1 MSRFLLASIAGVAAL
16 FLGSSAPAHAHGPG
30 GPSYGHVTTVT
41 HGSSYHLPSYTG
53 STSFVASTPRGYVS
67 TGSSFVAST
76 PHAYASTPH
85 AYASTPHAYLT
96 TYGTKFSHGYYFG
109 PTNFYWTNRSWSDRY
124 GCWTY
129 WNPYA
134 SAWYYWSAAQSFY
147 YPISYITIAPPV
159 VVSAPVVVEPV
170 VP

>member
-1 MSRFLLASIAGVAAL
+1 MFRFLLASIAGLVAL
-16 FLGSSAPAHAHGPG
+16 SLGGAATAYAHGPG
-30 GPSYGHVTTVT
+30 GSFYHGPVATVT
-41 HGSSYHLPSYTG
+41 RSYSYHPPSYTVG
-53 STSFVASTPRGYVS
+53 TSFVASTPR
-67 TGSSFVAST
+67 TFA
-76 PHAYASTPH
+76 
-85 AYASTPHAYLT
+85 ASTPHAYLT

-109 PTNFYWTNRSWSDRY
+109 PSNFYWTNRSWSARY

-134 SAWYYWSAAQSFY
+134 SAWYYWSAPQGFY

-159 VVSAPVVVEPV
+159 VVSAPVVVDPV

>member
-1 MSRFLLASIAGVAAL
+1 MSRFLLASIAGLVAL
-16 FLGSSAPAHAHGPG
+16 SLGGSAHAHGPVG
-30 GPSYGHVTTVT
+30 TSYHGSVGTSYHGSVGTVT
-41 HGSSYHLPSYTG
+41 HSYSYHSPSYTG
-53 STSFVASTPRGYVS
+53 GTSFV
-67 TGSSFVAST
+67 
-76 PHAYASTPH
+76 
-85 AYASTPHAYLT
+85 ASTPHAYLT

-109 PTNFYWTNRSWSDRY
+109 PSNFYSTNRSWSARY

-134 SAWYYWSAAQSFY
+134 SAWYYWSAPQGFY

-159 VVSAPVVVEPV
+159 VVSAPVVAGPV